1 MVLSWGATSIWNP
14 AIIGSN
20 RIKDIVGYVEEK
32 ERGERDYT
40 LLCAVC
46 CVLYAVCCMLYIV
59 YCILYVVCSVLC
71 VCCVLIQVLLS
82 SFISSFISS
91 SLRYNNV
98 CVGFDEPPARVFVAP
113 FMVLVR
119 ARWRL

>member
-20 RIKDIVGYVEEK
+20 RIKDIVGYDEEK

-46 CVLYAVCCMLYIV
+46 CVLYAVCCMLYAV
-59 YCILYVVCSVLC
+59 CCILYTVYCMLYA
-71 VCCVLIQVLLS
+71 VCCVYAA
-82 SFISSFISS
+82 F
-91 SLRYNNV
+91 
-98 CVGFDEPPARVFVAP
+98 
-113 FMVLVR
+113 
-119 ARWRL
+119 

>member
-20 RIKDIVGYVEEK
+20 RIKDIVGYDEEK

-46 CVLYAVCCMLYIV
+46 FMLYAVCCILYTVYCMLYA
-59 YCILYVVCSVLC
+59 
-71 VCCVLIQVLLS
+71 VCCVYAA
-82 SFISSFISS
+82 F
-91 SLRYNNV
+91 
-98 CVGFDEPPARVFVAP
+98 
-113 FMVLVR
+113 
-119 ARWRL
+119 